1 MYKHKTSV
9 NKERKKERKKEMKKS
24 LEEEDEEEKGKK
36 RFLHSIKKK
45 KK

>member
-1 MYKHKTSV
+1 MYKQQTSV